1 MQGKVVSHF
10 EILDRLGSGGMG
22 IVYKA
27 RDLKLGRTVALKF
40 LPASLAG
47 DEKDRQRFLR
57 EAQAA
62 SSLNHPNICT
72 IYEIGED
79 VEGQPF
85 LCMEICEGE
94 TLTTRLRRGPLP
106 LAEAL
111 EIAIQIAAGL
121 GQAHEAGIVHR
132 DIKPAN
138 IMVNARNQVKI
149 LDFGLALIVG
159 EKRLTRVGSAMGTV
173 AYMSPEQVRGLEI
186 DHRSDL
192 WSLGVVLYEMLTGR
206 LPFPGGSDPVI
217 LNAVVSQ
224 DPIPLAQAKPDLPRQ
239 LDRILARLLAKDPAA
254 RTSSATVVE
263 QELLGLRTGMN
274 SQHETDPFPLP
285 VPKPRNW
292 RRLLLAMAGLVGVA
306 ILAAVAVWIYNRL
319 RDEAPRRVRNLA
331 VLPFSNE
338 SGNPARDY
346 FGEGLSSVLISQLS
360 NVSGL
365 NVVSRSEVWGYKG
378 SRKPAHE
385 IAKELGV
392 GEILEGQVL
401 EADERVRVD
410 ATLVDGETGFNVWSL
425 SLDEERGDIF
435 RLQDRVVQKL
445 AQALSL
451 PMSPA
456 ERQLLA
462 RAPTGS
468 LAAYDLYLRA
478 QSLVDDVEHP
488 EKLDRASDL
497 FRTAIELDPE
507 FALAHAGLS
516 EALTLT
522 YKRDRDPS
530 LLAEARR
537 QAKRALAIDPNLP
550 NARIALAT
558 VDRDTNR
565 IEESIHELESLV
577 ARYPDLGVALFEL
590 TTSYQEAGHLSK
602 AEETVRRAI
611 AIRPHSWLY
620 WNQLGS
626 ILGDRNDY
634 VGARQ
639 AYEKAVQIAPSKQLS
654 WPSQNLAV
662 LEMQHGHFAAAI
674 KAFERIPRPITNP
687 GLAGNIGATYIA
699 AGRLDEAEEYV
710 RLALRLQP
718 RNPRW
723 HSNLAEF
730 FRKRGDGE
738 ATRTEYRTAARLVGD
753 ELEINPGNE
762 DLQMRR
768 ALYLAEAGDCG
779 EALPLIQHLEANL
792 QANFE
797 SSWAIAK
804 AYAVCDRR
812 VPALAAIR
820 RAVANGRP
828 AADILQQDEFKTLL
842 NDPALKKLIQSAS
855 HIPGSD

>member
-1 MQGKVVSHF
+1 MQGKIVSHF

-27 RDLKLGRTVALKF
+27 RDLKLGRIVALKF
-40 LPASLAG
+40 LSTSLAD

-72 IYEIGED
+72 IHEIGED
-79 VEGQPF
+79 DEGRLF
-85 LCMEICEGE
+85 LCMALCEGE
-94 TLTTRLRRGPLP
+94 TLNVRLQRGPLP
-106 LAEAL
+106 LEDAL
-111 EIAIQIAAGL
+111 DIAIQIASGL
-121 GQAHEAGIVHR
+121 ARAHQAGIVHR

-138 IMVNARNQVKI
+138 IMVNDRNEVKI
-149 LDFGLALIVG
+149 LDFGLALMAG
-159 EKRLTRVGSAMGTV
+159 EPRLTRFGSAMGTV
-173 AYMSPEQVRGLEI
+173 AYMSPEQARGLVV
-186 DHRSDL
+186 DYRSDL

-206 LPFPGGSDPVI
+206 LPFPGGSDPVT
-217 LNAVVSQ
+217 LNAIVSQ
-224 DPIPLAQAKPDLPRQ
+224 DPTPLAQVKPDLPRQ
-239 LDRILARLLAKDPAA
+239 LDHILDRLLTKDPAA
-254 RTSSATVVE
+254 RFSSAAAVG
-263 QELLGLRTGMN
+263 QELRRLRPGMGSPSGKTIVAPVPNGNQRRFRWVIASALGLAVLAGLAYWI
-274 SQHETDPFPLP
+274 HKWWP
-285 VPKPRNW
+285 PKP
-292 RRLLLAMAGLVGVA
+292 
-306 ILAAVAVWIYNRL
+306 
-319 RDEAPRRVRNLA
+319 PPQKVRNLA

-338 SGNPARDY
+338 TGNPARDY

-365 NVVSRSEVWGYKG
+365 NVVSRLEAWGYKG
-378 SRKPAHE
+378 SRKPARE

-410 ATLVDGETGFNVWSL
+410 ATLVDGKTGFAVWSL
-425 SLDEERGDIF
+425 HLDEERGDIF

-451 PMSPA
+451 PLSPA

-478 QSLVDDVEHP
+478 QSLDDDVEHP

-507 FALAHAGLS
+507 FALAHAGFS

-550 NARIALAT
+550 NARIALAS
-558 VDRDTNR
+558 VDRDTNK

-577 ARYPDLGVALFEL
+577 ARYPDLGVALLEL

-626 ILGDRNDY
+626 VLQQQNNY
-634 VGARQ
+634 TGARE
-639 AYEKAVQIAPSKQLS
+639 AYEKAIQIAPSKQLS

-662 LEMQHGHFAAAI
+662 LEMQHRNFAAAI
-674 KAFERIPRPITNP
+674 KAYERIPRPITSP

-699 AGRLDEAEEYV
+699 AGRLDEAEEYI

-718 RNPRW
+718 RSPRW
-723 HSNLAEF
+723 HGNLADF
-730 FRKRGDGE
+730 LRKRGDGE
-738 ATRTEYRTAARLVGD
+738 AARTEYRTAARLIGD
-753 ELEINPGNE
+753 ELEVNPGSE

-768 ALYLAEAGDCG
+768 ALYLAEAGDCR

-797 SSWAIAK
+797 STWAIAK
-804 AYAVCDRR
+804 AYAVCNRR

-828 AADILQQDEFKTLL
+828 AADILLQDEFKVLL
-842 NDPALKKLIQSAS
+842 NDPALKKIIQSAS
-855 HIPGSD
+855 PIPGSD